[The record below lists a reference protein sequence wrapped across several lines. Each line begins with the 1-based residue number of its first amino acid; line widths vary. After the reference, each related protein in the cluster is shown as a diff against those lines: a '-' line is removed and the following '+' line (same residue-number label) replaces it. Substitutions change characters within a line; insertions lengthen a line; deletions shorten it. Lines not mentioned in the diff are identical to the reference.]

1 VFNIDTSILFKVGEG
16 SNSDFG
22 KKKKT
27 QTLIPTK
34 CSLKLTSSKKCFYAQ
49 SVVMFGRQLVFL
61 WVPGVLFFS
70 LPLFI

>member
-22 KKKKT
+22 KKKP

-34 CSLKLTSSKKCFYAQ
+34 CSLKLTSSNE
-49 SVVMFGRQLVFL
+49 MT
-61 WVPGVLFFS
+61 
-70 LPLFI
+70 LPI